1 MNHRSYHNEHRKN
14 SRKIDM
20 TTQKSRVGSAIPAA
34 SNRVTWVQTER
45 ATHEAWGRL
54 TTRSP
59 RAAAMAH
66 YLVANMESTGALVAS
81 YATLAKIT
89 GMSVATVR
97 RALDDLKADR
107 WIEVV
112 QIGGK
117 GGANA
122 FVINS
127 RVGWAQSRD
136 KMHTAT
142 FTARVI
148 ADRDEQQHIDE
159 VPLRR
164 VPVLQQGERQ
174 LPTGDGED
182 PPSQPS
188 IEGLEPD
195 LPAIVQ
201 HAHVDPET
209 GEITGVFSD
218 PNYGDAH
225 DRAEL
230 EAKGQGR
237 LIE

>member
-1 MNHRSYHNEHRKN
+1 MDHACYLAEQHITAAEARM
-14 SRKIDM
+14 DAG
-20 TTQKSRVGSAIPAA
+20 KSRVGSAIPAA

-45 ATHEAWGRL
+45 ATHEAWGML

-66 YLVANMESTGALVAS
+66 YLVANMESSGAVVAS

-97 RALDDLKADR
+97 RAIDDLKADR

-127 RVGWAQSRD
+127 RVGWAQGRD
-136 KMHTAT
+136 KLHMAG

-148 ADRDEQQHIDE
+148 ADREEQQQIDDA
-159 VPLRR
+159 PLRR
-164 VPVLQQGERQ
+164 IPVLQRGERQ
-174 LPTGDGED
+174 LPSGPGED

-201 HAHVDPET
+201 ADGQQWEVDRAT
-209 GEITGVFSD
+209 GELQGLL
-218 PNYGDAH
+218 P
-225 DRAEL
+225 EL
-230 EAKGQGR
+230 EAKP
-237 LIE
+237 

>member
-1 MNHRSYHNEHRKN
+1 MNQFCYLIEHHKFAAKVHMRSKM
-14 SRKIDM
+14 SI
-20 TTQKSRVGSAIPAA
+20 VGSPSPAD
-34 SNRVTWVQTER
+34 SKQVTWVQTER

-66 YLVANMESTGALVAS
+66 YLVAHMECTGAVVAS
-81 YATLAKIT
+81 YATLAKIS

-122 FVINS
+122 YVINS
-127 RVGWAQSRD
+127 RVAWALGRD
-136 KMHTAT
+136 KLHMAA

-148 ADRDEQQHIDE
+148 ADAGEQPQIDDT
-159 VPLRR
+159 PLRR
-164 VPVLQQGERQ
+164 IPTLHPGELQ
-174 LPTGDGED
+174 LPTGPSEA

-188 IEGLEPD
+188 FPGLEPD
-195 LPAIVQ
+195 LPSLSAQ
-201 HAHVDPET
+201 E
-209 GEITGVFSD
+209 
-218 PNYGDAH
+218 
-225 DRAEL
+225 EL
-230 EAKGQGR
+230 ERHGQMR
-237 LIE
+237 LTE

>member
-1 MNHRSYHNEHRKN
+1 MNQPCYDIEHRIITGKG
-14 SRKIDM
+14 RMKAD
-20 TTQKSRVGSAIPAA
+20 KSRVGSTIPSA

-66 YLVANMESTGALVAS
+66 YLVANMESSGAVVAS

-97 RALDDLKADR
+97 RAIDDLKADR

-127 RVGWAQSRD
+127 RVGWAQGRD
-136 KMHTAT
+136 KMHLAA

-148 ADRDEQQHIDE
+148 ADHDEQQQIDDA
-159 VPLRR
+159 PLRR
-164 VPVLQQGERQ
+164 IPVLQRGERQ
-174 LPTGDGED
+174 LPCGPGEE

-195 LPAIVQ
+195 LPSVSYPSI
-201 HAHVDPET
+201 DPET
-209 GEITGVFSD
+209 GEIVGRFSA
-218 PNYGDAH
+218 PYGPDAA
-225 DRAEL
+225 DRREL
-230 EAKGQGR
+230 EAKGQTR
-237 LIE
+237 LIP

>member
-1 MNHRSYHNEHRKN
+1 MDHACYLTEQHIIADEARM
-14 SRKIDM
+14 DAG
-20 TTQKSRVGSAIPAA
+20 KSRVGSAIPAA

-45 ATHEAWGRL
+45 ATHEAWGML

-66 YLVANMESTGALVAS
+66 YLVANMESSGAVVAS

-97 RALDDLKADR
+97 RAIDDLKADR

-127 RVGWAQSRD
+127 RVGWAQGRD
-136 KMHTAT
+136 KLHMAG

-148 ADRDEQQHIDE
+148 ADREEQQQIDDA
-159 VPLRR
+159 PLRR
-164 VPVLQQGERQ
+164 IPVLQRGERQ
-174 LPTGDGED
+174 LPSGPGED

-201 HAHVDPET
+201 ADGQQWEVDRAT
-209 GEITGVFSD
+209 GELQGLL
-218 PNYGDAH
+218 P
-225 DRAEL
+225 EL
-230 EAKGQGR
+230 EAKP
-237 LIE
+237 

>member
-1 MNHRSYHNEHRKN
+1 MKSDKN
-14 SRKIDM
+14 
-20 TTQKSRVGSAIPAA
+20 RVGSPSLAD
-34 SNRVTWVQTER
+34 SKQVTWVQTER

-66 YLVANMESTGALVAS
+66 FLVAHMERTGAVVAS

-122 FVINS
+122 YVINS
-127 RVGWAQSRD
+127 RVAWALGRD
-136 KMHTAT
+136 KLHMAA

-148 ADRDEQQHIDE
+148 ADAEEQPQLDDT
-159 VPLRR
+159 PLRR
-164 VPVLQQGERQ
+164 IPTLHPGELQ
-174 LPTGDGED
+174 LPTGPGED

-188 IEGLEPD
+188 IPGMEPD
-195 LPAIVQ
+195 LPSLSVQ
-201 HAHVDPET
+201 E
-209 GEITGVFSD
+209 
-218 PNYGDAH
+218 
-225 DRAEL
+225 EL
-230 EAKGQGR
+230 ERRGQLR
-237 LIE
+237 LTE

>member
-1 MNHRSYHNEHRKN
+1 MKAAKN
-14 SRKIDM
+14 
-20 TTQKSRVGSAIPAA
+20 TVGSAIPAA

-66 YLVANMESTGALVAS
+66 YLVANMESSGAVVAS

-97 RALDDLKADR
+97 RAIDDLKSDR

-127 RVGWAQSRD
+127 RVGWAQGRD
-136 KMHTAT
+136 KLNMAG

-148 ADRDEQQHIDE
+148 ADRTEQQQIDDT
-159 VPLRR
+159 PLRR
-164 VPVLQQGERQ
+164 IPVLQSGEQQ
-174 LPTGDGED
+174 LPTGPGEE
-182 PPSQPS
+182 PPSQPT
-188 IEGLEPD
+188 IPGLEHD
-195 LPAIVQ
+195 LP
-201 HAHVDPET
+201 HVDMET
-209 GEITGVFSD
+209 GEVFDKRGHRS
-218 PNYGDAH
+218 
-225 DRAEL
+225 L
-230 EAKGQGR
+230 E
-237 LIE
+237 

>member
-1 MNHRSYHNEHRKN
+1 M
-14 SRKIDM
+14 
-20 TTQKSRVGSAIPAA
+20 
-34 SNRVTWVQTER
+34 
-45 ATHEAWGRL
+45 L

-66 YLVANMESTGALVAS
+66 YLVANMEQSGAVVAS

-97 RALDDLKADR
+97 RAIDDLKADR

-127 RVGWAQSRD
+127 RVAWAQGRD
-136 KMHTAT
+136 KLHMSA

-148 ADRDEQQHIDE
+148 ADRDEQQQIDD

-164 VPVLQQGERQ
+164 IPVLHPGERQ
-174 LPTGDGED
+174 LPSGPSAE
-182 PPSQPS
+182 PPSQPA

-195 LPAIVQ
+195 LPAVS
-201 HAHVDPET
+201 HVTVDPAT
-209 GEITGVFSD
+209 RGLVGRFSAPYGKNAGEVIEND
-218 PNYGDAH
+218 
-225 DRAEL
+225 EL
-230 EAKGQGR
+230 EARGQQR
-237 LIE
+237 LLD